1 MNIKTIIKVTAM
13 AAVLIISA
21 AALMTPVAAQENC
34 VSDAL
39 RADVRTYAGE
49 TWRTS
54 PGHVERWTRVL
65 AAFGENNA
73 YSSNPMTVSEAQAQA
88 NRGLQRWVPIP
99 QALTCLAQAPEP
111 EPEVEVVVVQPETV
125 QPLTAEVTPASV
137 NLPTYPAPTAHSG
150 WFGWNAPKGNQI
162 RRVTG
167 SGPVPAQCATK
178 ANKVRQDIIDN
189 NWHISTMRKHWYELH
204 TDRRSWWFSTVKNI
218 GCNVKQSWDDPDG
231 YAKCVGI
238 GDRTAY
244 NQGGPNGEASGQW
257 QWTRAPLP
265 SIYAAQGAYAS
276 YDDWG
281 NKNPQPVQYGVLQCG
296 TASEQTGGSGPTAS
310 LNFRVPSLL
319 TTHTLNE
326 GDAAVE
332 ISSNLRDAS
341 GYVEYTVVFGE
352 GTAKMGVDYKVEMRG
367 RYKYYDS
374 DTFRSRSSWQEVNPN
389 HSRMRVQ
396 LSNGTGFHNIRITPL
411 TDSLRGEGPETVI
424 VKFEKPTPQI
434 NTLSYK
440 KSYCARHANS
450 CSGRGCKPACL
461 EQTGDHYEL
470 SSMTGSGFHG
480 YQPWSDP
487 AKRQVT
493 LTINDRAGGN
503 TLAGVDKS
511 VTVNSIELV
520 EGTKAPEL
528 RRGCRGRF
536 GFSDQ
541 EWCSGYHTILT
552 WTAPNHVCIYGALE
566 MTGGNTNPGFARGDL
581 GDFNGS
587 SVLRDRAT
595 GVGRTHILCGSGS
608 KQVYLRTHSD
618 SHNEGTETA
627 NITFKVDRVLEETQW
642 LRPSSVHVTPGVLTI
657 TNDGPLPKEWL
668 ARYGHVV
675 ASDTV
680 DAVSDRVKLDRT
692 PGDATVELGAVPIEG
707 EAIYDESVI
716 IEGST
721 FNVTSQDRNGATVS
735 AWGKVTASSF
745 NATVGD
751 MSLSGDTTYGMAGVD
766 YAANGWMFGVGF
778 GHANGEGTTSTDYM
792 IDSGLMT
799 VFPYGSITMGNTQ
812 LWSTV
817 GYGEGDINLKRTTDM
832 ATEDLGTA
840 DTTWMMAAVGARSKV
855 TDGDNLDLSVVGDAF
870 WTGIDSEKVAGFE
883 SSESSSHRER
893 VGLEADLQWDA
904 LTMTPTVFAR
914 MDGGDV
920 GSETSVELEGDLR
933 WEVLQDLTVSGSGSH
948 VLDSENEFRSYSL
961 GLEWSTQYGTPSL
974 SYTQEDIYTLGWRKP
989 FKGGSVGIE
998 TRPQN
1003 ESAHMSLNVVF

>member
-1 MNIKTIIKVTAM
+1 MTIKTIAKVT
-13 AAVLIISA
+13 VT
-21 AALMTPVAAQENC
+21 AALMMPVAAQATC

-54 PGHVERWTRVL
+54 PGHVERWSRVL
-65 AAFGENNA
+65 AAFGESNA

-99 QALTCLAQAPEP
+99 AALTCLAQAPEP
-111 EPEVEVVVVQPETV
+111 EVDVVVEEVEQPA

-137 NLPTYPAPTAHSG
+137 DLPTYPAPTAHSG

-204 TDRRSWWFSTVKNI
+204 SDRRTWWYQSVRKN
-218 GCNVKQSWDDPDG
+218 GTCPARVYGLTS
-231 YAKCVGI
+231 CVTP
-238 GDRTAY
+238 GDRVAH
-244 NQGGPNGEASGQW
+244 NARGPNGEAPGTW
-257 QWTRAPLP
+257 QWSKSPLP
-265 SIYAAQGAYAS
+265 DHFSALHGSFGDFGQ
-276 YDDWG
+276 
-281 NKNPQPVQYGVLQCG
+281 KNPHTDVEQYGVLQCG

-310 LNFRVPSLL
+310 MHVNVSGRP
-319 TTHTLNE
+319 TTHAVNE
-326 GDAAVE
+326 GAAAVE
-332 ISSNLRDAS
+332 ISSNLSS
-341 GYVEYTVVFGE
+341 GPGWTEYTVVFGE

-396 LSNGTGFHNIRITPL
+396 LSSGNDFYNIRITPL
-411 TDSLRGEGPETVI
+411 TDSLHGEGPETVI

-511 VTVNSIELV
+511 VTVNSLKLV

-608 KQVYLRTHSD
+608 RQVYLRTHSD
-618 SHNEGTETA
+618 NHDEGTETA

-642 LRPSSVHVTPGVLTI
+642 IRPSSVHVTPGVLTI

-675 ASDTV
+675 ASDAV

-692 PGDATVELGAVPIEG
+692 PGDATVALGAVPVEG
-707 EAIYDESVI
+707 EAIYNESVI
-716 IEGST
+716 IKGSS

-840 DTTWMMAAVGARSKV
+840 DTTWMMAAVGARSKIA
-855 TDGDNLDLSVVGDAF
+855 DGDNLDLSVVGDAF

-893 VGLEADLQWDA
+893 VGLEAGLQWDA

-933 WEVLQDLTVSGSGSH
+933 WEALQDLTVSGSGSH

-989 FKGGSVGIE
+989 FKGGSVGFE